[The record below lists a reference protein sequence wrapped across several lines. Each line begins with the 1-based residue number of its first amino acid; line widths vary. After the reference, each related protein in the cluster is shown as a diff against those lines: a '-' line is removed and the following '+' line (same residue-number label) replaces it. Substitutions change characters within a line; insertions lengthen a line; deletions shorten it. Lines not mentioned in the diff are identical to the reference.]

1 MMTEEDKKEL
11 FEIVL
16 ASVNQRGR
24 EVTEK
29 RIWDAHMGSPD
40 GWVVTMEN
48 MHLFRRYRNSIDPN
62 PVHMV
67 DSALAYQLTAWDQNN
82 GHYSTSNG

>member
-16 ASVNQRGR
+16 DSVNRRGR

-40 GWVVTMEN
+40 GWVVSMEN
-48 MHLFRRYRNSIDPN
+48 MHLFRRYRNSVSGN
-62 PVHMV
+62 PIHMV
-67 DSALAYQLTAWDQNN
+67 DAALAYHRSEWEKV
-82 GHYSTSNG
+82 

>member
-1 MMTEEDKKEL
+1 MTEENKHKL
-11 FEIVL
+11 FEIVV
-16 ASVNQRGR
+16 ASVEKRGR

-48 MHLFRRYRNSIDPN
+48 LHLFRRYRNSIDPN

-82 GHYSTSNG
+82 GHYSTSN

>member
-1 MMTEEDKKEL
+1 MTKENQHEL

-40 GWVVTMEN
+40 GWVVTMDN
-48 MHLFRRYRNSIDPN
+48 MHLFRQYRNDIDPN

-67 DSALAYQLTAWDQNN
+67 DSALAYQLTA
-82 GHYSTSNG
+82 YERY

>member
-1 MMTEEDKKEL
+1 MMTEENKHKL

-16 ASVNQRGR
+16 ASVEKRGR

-40 GWVVTMEN
+40 GCVVTMEN
-48 MHLFRRYRNSIDPN
+48 MHLFRKYRNSVSGKPS
-62 PVHMV
+62 HMV
-67 DSALAYQLTAWDQNN
+67 DSALAYQLTA
-82 GHYSTSNG
+82 YERY

>member
-16 ASVNQRGR
+16 DSVNRRGR

-48 MHLFRRYRNSIDPN
+48 MHLFRRYRNSIDAIE
-62 PVHMV
+62 VEYEDMSITDV
-67 DSALAYQLTAWDQNN
+67 EVQ
-82 GHYSTSNG
+82 